1 MVTILHRQ
9 RYGYDVVIYTSEH
22 GPAHVHVFRGG
33 KQLKV
38 ELLPIRIV
46 DNGGFNN
53 REIRRIRAL
62 LEEHHALLLHEWTRL
77 HGE

>member
-1 MVTILHRQ
+1 MVTILHR
-9 RYGYDVVIYTSEH
+9 RKHGYDVVIHTNEH

-38 ELLPIRIV
+38 ELLPIRV
-46 DNGGFNN
+46 VYNGGFNS

-62 LEEHHALLLHEWTRL
+62 LEEHHALLLQEWTRL
-77 HGE
+77 HG